1 MKKVLVTG
9 ATGYIG
15 AKLCND
21 LAEDGYRITAF
32 SRKKISNHTDWLRK
46 MEDFIFGDI
55 RDESTIIRLTE
66 KSYDIVIHLISLDH
80 FNSDNDPS
88 IISSVN
94 VMPTWE
100 LLNVLTKKGLEK
112 FLYFLTTQTY
122 GVLPSIN
129 IFENQI
135 QKPLNNYGLTH
146 LLSENICNYFNR
158 ITETECI
165 NIRLSNSYGSPLF
178 YENNC
183 WWLVINDFCKMV
195 VEKNLIEL
203 KSDGSPQR
211 DFIHLDDVSNA
222 VKLLIESDQSND
234 NNFHIASGNTL
245 TILEL
250 AYIIRNV
257 YHKKYN
263 KKVKILL
270 PDNNNPQ
277 NLKFSQDD
285 NRFVI
290 DITKLKRLGF
300 NQSVTI
306 DEGINELF
314 DYFETINR

>member
-32 SRKKISNHTDWLRK
+32 SRKKLSNHTEWIRK

-55 RDESTIIRLTE
+55 RDKSTIIRLTK

-112 FLYFLTTQTY
+112 FLYFSTTQTY

-158 ITETECI
+158 VTETECI

-183 WWLVINDFCKMV
+183 WWLVINDLCKMV

-250 AYIIRNV
+250 AYIVRNV

-314 DYFETINR
+314 DYFETINK